1 MVIQEQKETVIC
13 TAGYFRSF
21 FNNKPAFHN
30 LSIIYRIDPLLHNF
44 RWCSNDSMQYI
55 IGRLWKAG
63 LLLKNQ
69 RENIAV
75 YTFSHISDCQWIP
88 WEGRSIPCSRED
100 FHFFSTPDYII
111 CFTFRPTNVSV
122 ATSNRNSSPN
132 QNDLNRSGDQQESH
146 DQSDRSHGLT
156 GMKGLSVIF
165 YLDDYGFYT
174 TDLPA
179 LHYKSS
185 MAKGKIDT
193 LNLEKLPICYRDLLG
208 CIRIAIRI

>member
-1 MVIQEQKETVIC
+1 MFKV
-13 TAGYFRSF
+13 SF
-21 FNNKPAFHN
+21 KCNSCNF
-30 LSIIYRIDPLLHNF
+30 LLPSSAIF
-44 RWCSNDSMQYI
+44 I
-55 IGRLWKAG
+55 P
-63 LLLKNQ
+63 
-69 RENIAV
+69 
-75 YTFSHISDCQWIP
+75 ISDCQWIP
-88 WEGRSIPCSRED
+88 WEGKSIRCSRED

-132 QNDLNRSGDQQESH
+132 QNDLNRSGDQQKSH
-146 DQSDRSHGLT
+146 DQSERSHGLT

-185 MAKGKIDT
+185 TAKGKIDT
-193 LNLEKLPICYRDLLG
+193 IIINRNCPFVIVTNWDV
-208 CIRIAIRI
+208 